1 MLLKVIEDDVVTPF
15 EIDTARGLED
25 GERWVEIWN
34 GRKRLAQLKS
44 VGEAVDKIEAML
56 ALRELGQIQAE

>member
-1 MLLKVIEDDVVTPF
+1 MLLKVVEDDVVTPF
-15 EIDTARGLED
+15 EIDTARGLD

-34 GRKRLAQLKS
+34 GRKRLMQLKS

-56 ALRELGQIQAE
+56 TLRELGQIQAE